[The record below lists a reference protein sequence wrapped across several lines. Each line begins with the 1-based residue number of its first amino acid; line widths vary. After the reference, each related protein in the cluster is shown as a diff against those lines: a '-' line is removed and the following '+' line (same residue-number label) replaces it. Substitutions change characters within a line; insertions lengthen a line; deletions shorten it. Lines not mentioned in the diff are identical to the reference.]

1 MIKFNLWYN
10 GGKVMLSQTETILK
24 RDERFLQAAYEDFQA
39 LYIGE
44 IDCKE
49 YYEMLQQLQYSMDKL
64 NKVWNDFVSLNDKI
78 KQVDCN
84 EDFVKPNRYK
94 GKDGK
99 DLLQL
104 FEENLLSD
112 EEYKGFLKG
121 NVYKY
126 LKRYEHKNGKED
138 LEKAT
143 VYLNK
148 LCDFEVQHEKEK
160 QVH

>member
-1 MIKFNLWYN
+1 MCYN
-10 GGKVMLSQTETILK
+10 GGKAMLSQTETILK
-24 RDERFLQAAYEDFQA
+24 RDERFLQAANEDFQA

-49 YYEMLQQLQYSMDKL
+49 YHEMLSRLQYSMDKL
-64 NKVWNDFVSLNDKI
+64 NKTWNNFISICCEQNNDSYDNNI
-78 KQVDCN
+78 
-84 EDFVKPNRYK
+84 VKPDRYI

-104 FEENLLSD
+104 FEESLLSD

-148 LCDFEVQHEKEK
+148 LYDFEVQHEKEK

>member
-1 MIKFNLWYN
+1 
-10 GGKVMLSQTETILK
+10 MLSQTETILK
-24 RDERFLQAAYEDFQA
+24 RDERFLQAAYEDFYA
-39 LYIGE
+39 MYNVEL
-44 IDCKE
+44 DCNE
-49 YYEMLQQLQYSMDKL
+49 YHEMLSRLQYSMNKL
-64 NKVWNDFVSLNDKI
+64 NKTWNNFISICGEQNNNNSDENI
-78 KQVDCN
+78 
-84 EDFVKPNRYK
+84 VKPARYK

-104 FEENLLSD
+104 FEESLLSD
-112 EEYKGFLKG
+112 DEYKGFLKG

-126 LKRYEHKNGKED
+126 IKRYEVKNGKED

-148 LCDFEVQHEKEK
+148 LYDFEVQHEKEK

>member
-1 MIKFNLWYN
+1 
-10 GGKVMLSQTETILK
+10 MLSQTETILK
-24 RDERFLQAAYEDFQA
+24 RDERFLQAAYEDLQA
-39 LYIGE
+39 MCNE
-44 IDCKE
+44 ETDCKE
-49 YYEMLQQLQYSMDKL
+49 YHESLQQLQYSMDKL
-64 NKVWNDFVSLNDKI
+64 NKAWKEFVSGYDSFTNKSE
-78 KQVDCN
+78 CN
-84 EDFVKPNRYK
+84 NSDENIVKPERYC

-104 FEENLLSD
+104 FEESLLTD
-112 EEYKGFLKG
+112 DEYKGFLKG

-126 LKRYEHKNGKED
+126 VKRYEFKNGKED

-160 QVH
+160 QIH

>member
-1 MIKFNLWYN
+1 
-10 GGKVMLSQTETILK
+10 MLSETENRLGRI
-24 RDERFLQAAYEDFQA
+24 ERFLQGAAE
-39 LYIGE
+39 E
-44 IDCKE
+44 
-49 YYEMLQQLQYSMDKL
+49 LQELNVDKHTVEHHNVVVQLQYSMKKF
-64 NKVWNDFVSLNDKI
+64 NKAWAKFVSFTGNPERYNSDKNI
-78 KQVDCN
+78 
-84 EDFVKPNRYK
+84 VKPDRYK

-104 FEENLLSD
+104 FEESLLSD
-112 EEYKGFLKG
+112 DEYKGFLKG

-126 LKRYEHKNGKED
+126 IKRYEVKNGKED

-148 LCDFEVQHEKEK
+148 LYDFEVQHEKEK

>member
-1 MIKFNLWYN
+1 MN
-10 GGKVMLSQTETILK
+10 
-24 RDERFLQAAYEDFQA
+24 
-39 LYIGE
+39 
-44 IDCKE
+44 
-49 YYEMLQQLQYSMDKL
+49 KL
-64 NKVWNDFVSLNDKI
+64 NKSWDNFISICCEQNNDNSDENI
-78 KQVDCN
+78 
-84 EDFVKPNRYK
+84 VKPDRYK

-99 DLLQL
+99 DLLEL
-104 FEENLLSD
+104 FEESLLTD

>member
-1 MIKFNLWYN
+1 
-10 GGKVMLSQTETILK
+10 MLSKIETILK

-39 LYIGE
+39 MYNEE
-44 IDCKE
+44 IDCKK
-49 YYEMLQQLQYSMDKL
+49 YHEMLQQLQYSMDKL
-64 NKVWNDFVSLNDKI
+64 NKVWNDFVSLHDEI

-84 EDFVKPNRYK
+84 KNIVKPDRYK

-104 FEENLLSD
+104 FEESLLSD
-112 EEYKGFLKG
+112 DEYKGFLKG

-148 LCDFEVQHEKEK
+148 LYNFEVQHEKEK

>member
-1 MIKFNLWYN
+1 
-10 GGKVMLSQTETILK
+10 MLSEMENRLGKI
-24 RDERFLQAAYEDFQA
+24 ERFLQGAAE
-39 LYIGE
+39 E
-44 IDCKE
+44 
-49 YYEMLQQLQYSMDKL
+49 LQKLDIAKQTVEHHKVVSRLQYSMNKL
-64 NKVWNDFVSLNDKI
+64 NKSWDNFISVCCEQNNDNSDENI
-78 KQVDCN
+78 
-84 EDFVKPNRYK
+84 VKPDRYK

-99 DLLQL
+99 DLLEL

-126 LKRYEHKNGKED
+126 VKRYEVKNGKED

-148 LCDFEVQHEKEK
+148 LYDFEVQYEKEK
-160 QVH
+160 QVHQHI

>member
-1 MIKFNLWYN
+1 MWYN
-10 GGKVMLSQTETILK
+10 GGKAMLSQTENRLGKI
-24 RDERFLQAAYEDFQA
+24 ERFLQGAAEELQKLDIAKQTV
-39 LYIGE
+39 
-44 IDCKE
+44 E
-49 YYEMLQQLQYSMDKL
+49 YHKVVSRLQYSMKKF
-64 NKVWNDFVSLNDKI
+64 NKTWEEFVSFTGKPECYNSDKDI
-78 KQVDCN
+78 
-84 EDFVKPNRYK
+84 VKPNRYK

-104 FEENLLSD
+104 FEESLLTD

>member
-1 MIKFNLWYN
+1 MWYN
-10 GGKVMLSQTETILK
+10 GGKVMLSQIETILK
-24 RDERFLQAAYEDFQA
+24 RDERFLQAAFEDFQA
-39 LYIGE
+39 MYIAE
-44 IDCKE
+44 VDCNE
-49 YYEMLQQLQYSMDKL
+49 YHEMLSRLQYSMNKL
-64 NKVWNDFVSLNDKI
+64 NKSWDNFISICCEQNNNNSDNNI
-78 KQVDCN
+78 
-84 EDFVKPNRYK
+84 VKPDRYK

-104 FEENLLSD
+104 FEESLLTD

-126 LKRYEHKNGKED
+126 LKRYEHKNGMED

>member
-1 MIKFNLWYN
+1 MI
-10 GGKVMLSQTETILK
+10 SQIETILK
-24 RDERFLQAAYEDFQA
+24 RDERFLQAAYEDFYTIYNA
-39 LYIGE
+39 E

-49 YYEMLQQLQYSMDKL
+49 YHEMLSQLQYSMDKL
-64 NKVWNDFVSLNDKI
+64 NKTWNNFISICGEQNNDNSDENI
-78 KQVDCN
+78 
-84 EDFVKPNRYK
+84 VKPNRYK

-104 FEENLLSD
+104 FEESLLSD
-112 EEYKGFLKG
+112 DEYKGFLKG

-148 LCDFEVQHEKEK
+148 LYDFEVQHEKEK

>member
-1 MIKFNLWYN
+1 M
-10 GGKVMLSQTETILK
+10 EH
-24 RDERFLQAAYEDFQA
+24 
-39 LYIGE
+39 
-44 IDCKE
+44 
-49 YYEMLQQLQYSMDKL
+49 L
-64 NKVWNDFVSLNDKI
+64 NKAWNWFNSAIDETRCDENI
-78 KQVDCN
+78 
-84 EDFVKPNRYK
+84 VKPDRYK

-104 FEENLLSD
+104 FEESLLSD

-148 LCDFEVQHEKEK
+148 LYDFEVQHEKEK

>member
-1 MIKFNLWYN
+1 M
-10 GGKVMLSQTETILK
+10 EH
-24 RDERFLQAAYEDFQA
+24 
-39 LYIGE
+39 
-44 IDCKE
+44 
-49 YYEMLQQLQYSMDKL
+49 L
-64 NKVWNDFVSLNDKI
+64 NKAWNWFTSAIDETRCDKDI
-78 KQVDCN
+78 
-84 EDFVKPNRYK
+84 VKPVRYK

-104 FEENLLSD
+104 FEESLLSD
-112 EEYKGFLKG
+112 DEYKGFLKG

-126 LKRYEHKNGKED
+126 IKRYEVKNGKED

-148 LCDFEVQHEKEK
+148 LYDFEAQHEKEK

>member
-1 MIKFNLWYN
+1 MCYN
-10 GGKVMLSQTETILK
+10 GGKAMLSQTETILK

-39 LYIGE
+39 MYYAEL
-44 IDCKE
+44 DCNE
-49 YYEMLQQLQYSMDKL
+49 CHEMLSRLQYSMNKL
-64 NKVWNDFVSLNDKI
+64 NKTWDNFISICGEQNNDNSDENI
-78 KQVDCN
+78 
-84 EDFVKPNRYK
+84 VKPDRYK

-104 FEENLLSD
+104 FEESLLSD
-112 EEYKGFLKG
+112 DEYKGFLKG

-148 LCDFEVQHEKEK
+148 LCDFEVRHEKEK

>member
-1 MIKFNLWYN
+1 
-10 GGKVMLSQTETILK
+10 MLSQTEKSLDKI
-24 RDERFLQAAYEDFQA
+24 ERFLQGAAE
-39 LYIGE
+39 E
-44 IDCKE
+44 
-49 YYEMLQQLQYSMDKL
+49 LQKLDIAKQTVEHHKVVSQLQYSMKKF
-64 NKVWNDFVSLNDKI
+64 NKAWAEFVSFTGKPERYNSDKDI
-78 KQVDCN
+78 
-84 EDFVKPNRYK
+84 VKPNRYK

-99 DLLQL
+99 DLLEL

-148 LCDFEVQHEKEK
+148 LRDFEVQHEKEK

>member
-1 MIKFNLWYN
+1 
-10 GGKVMLSQTETILK
+10 MLSQIETILK
-24 RDERFLQAAYEDFQA
+24 RDERFLQAAKEDFQA
-39 LYIGE
+39 MYCAE
-44 IDCKE
+44 VDCNE
-49 YYEMLQQLQYSMDKL
+49 YHEMLSCLQYSMDKL
-64 NKVWNDFVSLNDKI
+64 NKTWNNFISICCEQNNGNSDENI
-78 KQVDCN
+78 
-84 EDFVKPNRYK
+84 VKPDRYK

-99 DLLQL
+99 DLLEL

-126 LKRYEHKNGKED
+126 VKRYEVKNGKED

-148 LCDFEVQHEKEK
+148 LYEFEVQHEKEK

>member
-1 MIKFNLWYN
+1 M
-10 GGKVMLSQTETILK
+10 
-24 RDERFLQAAYEDFQA
+24 
-39 LYIGE
+39 YIGE
-44 IDCKE
+44 IDCRE
-49 YYEMLQQLQYSMDKL
+49 YHEMLSRLQYSMNKL
-64 NKVWNDFVSLNDKI
+64 NKTWNNFISICGEQNNNNSDENIVLP
-78 KQVDCN
+78 V
-84 EDFVKPNRYK
+84 RYK

-104 FEENLLSD
+104 FEESLLTD

>member
-1 MIKFNLWYN
+1 
-10 GGKVMLSQTETILK
+10 MLSQIETILK
-24 RDERFLQAAYEDFQA
+24 RDERFLQASNEDFQA
-39 LYIGE
+39 MYIGE
-44 IDCKE
+44 IDCRE
-49 YYEMLQQLQYSMDKL
+49 YHEMLSRLQYSMNKL
-64 NKVWNDFVSLNDKI
+64 NKTWNNFISICGEQNNNNSDENI
-78 KQVDCN
+78 
-84 EDFVKPNRYK
+84 VKPDRYK

-104 FEENLLSD
+104 FEESLLSD
-112 EEYKGFLKG
+112 DEYKGFLKG

-148 LCDFEVQHEKEK
+148 LCDFEVRHEKEK

>member
-1 MIKFNLWYN
+1 
-10 GGKVMLSQTETILK
+10 MLSETENSLSRI
-24 RDERFLQAAYEDFQA
+24 ERFLQGAAEELQKLD
-39 LYIGE
+39 
-44 IDCKE
+44 IDKHTVE
-49 YYEMLQQLQYSMDKL
+49 HHKVVLQLQHSMRKY
-64 NKVWNDFVSLNDKI
+64 NKAWEKFVSFTGNPERYNSDK
-78 KQVDCN
+78 N
-84 EDFVKPNRYK
+84 LVKPNRYK

-104 FEENLLSD
+104 FEESLLSD

-148 LCDFEVQHEKEK
+148 LYDFEVQHEKEK

>member
-1 MIKFNLWYN
+1 MIPK
-10 GGKVMLSQTETILK
+10 TEDVLDKI
-24 RDERFLQAAYEDFQA
+24 ERFLQASTTYIQA
-39 LYIGE
+39 VYNE
-44 IDCKE
+44 ERDCKD
-49 YYEMLQQLQYSMDKL
+49 YPGKLQRLQYSMDKL
-64 NKVWNDFVSLNDKI
+64 NKVWNDFCSLNDEI
-78 KQVDCN
+78 KQVDRN
-84 EDFVKPNRYK
+84 EDLVKPDRYC

-104 FEENLLSD
+104 FEESLLTD

-160 QVH
+160 QIH

>member
-1 MIKFNLWYN
+1 MIPK
-10 GGKVMLSQTETILK
+10 TEDVLDKI
-24 RDERFLQAAYEDFQA
+24 ERFLQASATYIQA
-39 LYIGE
+39 LYNE
-44 IDCKE
+44 ERDCKD
-49 YYEMLQQLQYSMDKL
+49 YPRKLQRLQYSMDKL
-64 NKVWNDFVSLNDKI
+64 NKVWNDFCSLNEI
-78 KQVDCN
+78 KQVDCK
-84 EDFVKPNRYK
+84 EDIVKPDRYC

-99 DLLQL
+99 DLLQV
-104 FEENLLSD
+104 FEESLLTD

-148 LCDFEVQHEKEK
+148 LCDFEVRHEKEK

>member
-1 MIKFNLWYN
+1 
-10 GGKVMLSQTETILK
+10 MLSQTETILK
-24 RDERFLQAAYEDFQA
+24 RDDRFLQAAYDDF
-39 LYIGE
+39 LTMYNE
-44 IDCKE
+44 ETDCKE
-49 YYEMLQQLQYSMDKL
+49 YHEMLQQLQYSMDKL
-64 NKVWNDFVSLNDKI
+64 NKTWNNFISICDEQNNDNS
-78 KQVDCN
+78 N
-84 EDFVKPNRYK
+84 ENLVKPDRYK

-104 FEENLLSD
+104 FEESLLSD

-126 LKRYEHKNGKED
+126 LKRYEHKNGRED

-148 LCDFEVQHEKEK
+148 LYDFEVRHEKEK

>member
-1 MIKFNLWYN
+1 
-10 GGKVMLSQTETILK
+10 MLSQIETILK
-24 RDERFLQAAYEDFQA
+24 RDERFLQAAYDDFLA
-39 LYIGE
+39 MYNE
-44 IDCKE
+44 EANCKE
-49 YYEMLQQLQYSMDKL
+49 YHEALQRLQYSMDKL
-64 NKVWNDFVSLNDKI
+64 NKVWNDFCSLNDEI

-84 EDFVKPNRYK
+84 EDIVKPDRYC

-104 FEENLLSD
+104 FEESLLSD
-112 EEYKGFLKG
+112 DEYKGFLKG

-148 LCDFEVQHEKEK
+148 LYDFEVQHEKEK

>member
-1 MIKFNLWYN
+1 
-10 GGKVMLSQTETILK
+10 MLSKTENTLSRI
-24 RDERFLQAAYEDFQA
+24 ERFLQGAAEELQKLDVDKQTV
-39 LYIGE
+39 
-44 IDCKE
+44 E
-49 YYEMLQQLQYSMDKL
+49 YHKVVLQLQYSMDKL
-64 NKVWNDFVSLNDKI
+64 NKTWNNFISICGEQNNSNSDK
-78 KQVDCN
+78 N
-84 EDFVKPNRYK
+84 LVKPDRYK

-104 FEENLLSD
+104 FKENLLTD

-126 LKRYEHKNGKED
+126 VKRYEVKNGKED

-148 LCDFEVQHEKEK
+148 LYDFEVRHEKEK
-160 QVH
+160 QIH

>member
-1 MIKFNLWYN
+1 
-10 GGKVMLSQTETILK
+10 MLSETEKSLNRI
-24 RDERFLQAAYEDFQA
+24 ERFLQGAAEELQE
-39 LYIGE
+39 LN
-44 IDCKE
+44 IDKHTVE
-49 YYEMLQQLQYSMDKL
+49 YHKVVSQLQYSMKKF
-64 NKVWNDFVSLNDKI
+64 NKAWAKFVSLTGKPERYNSDE
-78 KQVDCN
+78 N
-84 EDFVKPNRYK
+84 LVKPDRYK

-104 FEENLLSD
+104 FKENLLSD
-112 EEYKGFLKG
+112 KEYKGFLKG

-126 LKRYEHKNGKED
+126 VKRYEVKNGKED

-148 LCDFEVQHEKEK
+148 LYDFEVQHEKEK

>member
-1 MIKFNLWYN
+1 MWYN
-10 GGKVMLSQTETILK
+10 GGKAMLSKNKDALNMI
-24 RDERFLQAAYEDFQA
+24 DRFLQAAAEEIEELCIEENDYKT
-39 LYIGE
+39 YGE
-44 IDCKE
+44 K
-49 YYEMLQQLQYSMDKL
+49 LNQLQYSMDHL
-64 NKVWNDFVSLNDKI
+64 NKAWNWFNSAIDETRCDENI
-78 KQVDCN
+78 
-84 EDFVKPNRYK
+84 VKPDRYK

-99 DLLQL
+99 DLLEL
-104 FEENLLSD
+104 FEESLLTD

>member
-1 MIKFNLWYN
+1 
-10 GGKVMLSQTETILK
+10 MLSQIETILK
-24 RDERFLQAAYEDFQA
+24 RDERFLQAAYEDFYTIYNA
-39 LYIGE
+39 E

-49 YYEMLQQLQYSMDKL
+49 YHEMLSQLQYSMDKL
-64 NKVWNDFVSLNDKI
+64 NKTWNNFISICGEQNNDSSDENI
-78 KQVDCN
+78 
-84 EDFVKPNRYK
+84 VKPDRYK

-104 FEENLLSD
+104 FEESLLSD

-148 LCDFEVQHEKEK
+148 LYDFEAQHEKEK

>member
-1 MIKFNLWYN
+1 
-10 GGKVMLSQTETILK
+10 MLSQTEKSLDRI
-24 RDERFLQAAYEDFQA
+24 ERFLQGAAEELQKLDIAKQTV
-39 LYIGE
+39 
-44 IDCKE
+44 E
-49 YYEMLQQLQYSMDKL
+49 YHKVVLQLQYSMKKF
-64 NKVWNDFVSLNDKI
+64 NKVWKEFVSGYALFPNKSE
-78 KQVDCN
+78 CN
-84 EDFVKPNRYK
+84 NSDENIVKPNRYK

-104 FEENLLSD
+104 FEESLLTD

>member
-1 MIKFNLWYN
+1 
-10 GGKVMLSQTETILK
+10 MLSQIETILK
-24 RDERFLQAAYEDFQA
+24 RDERFLQAAYEDFYTIYNA
-39 LYIGE
+39 E

-49 YYEMLQQLQYSMDKL
+49 YHEMLSQLQYSMDKL
-64 NKVWNDFVSLNDKI
+64 NKTWNNFISICGEQNSDNHDENL
-78 KQVDCN
+78 
-84 EDFVKPNRYK
+84 VKPDRYK

-104 FEENLLSD
+104 FEESLLTD
-112 EEYKGFLKG
+112 DEYKGFLKG

-148 LCDFEVQHEKEK
+148 LYNFEVQHEKEK